1 MREALARSDRDFLLS
16 DKVEETPS
24 RYVGIMRVI
33 LQRPAEVAGLVV
45 MGGLSLA
52 ILVNALAL
60 QNGTHTSPFIA
71 QRGSAASAP
80 SVPVPPVP
88 PDTIVRGAG
97 DAAAQ
102 DAVAILRDVQLALAE
117 RGLYDGLADGVLG
130 PKTTAAIRSFQQ
142 HNGMPVDGQSSAAL
156 LTRIIA
162 SSSPLLTTEPG
173 ATEAAPAPPVDQ
185 IAALINGEPATT
197 PGPQP
202 DKRVLG
208 VEKAL
213 AKQGYGPLKV
223 DGFMAADT
231 RNAIS
236 RFEKDRGLPV
246 TGQISVRL
254 LQELARSGTKVE

>member
-24 RYVGIMRVI
+24 RYVGMMRVI
-33 LQRPAEVAGLVV
+33 LQRPAEVAGLAV
-45 MGGLSLA
+45 MGGLGLA
-52 ILVNALAL
+52 ILVNALVL

-71 QRGSAASAP
+71 QRGSVSSAP
-80 SVPVPPVP
+80 SVPGASE
-88 PDTIVRGAG
+88 RGSA
-97 DAAAQ
+97 DATAP
-102 DAVAILRDVQLALAE
+102 DAVAVLRDVQLALAE

-130 PKTTAAIRSFQQ
+130 PKTTTAIRSFQQ
-142 HNGMPVDGQSSAAL
+142 HNGMPVDGQPSAAL
-156 LTRIIA
+156 LTKIVT
-162 SSSPLLTTEPG
+162 SSGPLLTTDPS
-173 ATEAAPAPPVDQ
+173 AAEAPAAPPVDQ
-185 IAALINGEPATT
+185 IAALINGEPTA
-197 PGPQP
+197 PVGPQP

-246 TGQISVRL
+246 TGQISARL

>member
-16 DKVEETPS
+16 DKVEEAPS

-33 LQRPAEVAGLVV
+33 LQRPAEVAGLAV

-52 ILVNALAL
+52 ILVNALVL
-60 QNGTHTSPFIA
+60 QSGTHASPFIA
-71 QRGSAASAP
+71 QRGTDTAS
-80 SVPVPPVP
+80 SVPVPPLAP
-88 PDTIVRGAG
+88 GARGAA
-97 DAAAQ
+97 DQASQ
-102 DAVAILRDVQLALAE
+102 EAVAVLRDVQLALAE

-130 PKTTAAIRSFQQ
+130 PKTTAAISSFQQ
-142 HNGMPVDGQSSAAL
+142 HNGMAVDGQPSAAL
-156 LTRIIA
+156 LARIVA
-162 SSSPLLTTEPG
+162 SSGPLLTGEAEAP
-173 ATEAAPAPPVDQ
+173 AAPAPPPVDQ
-185 IAALINGEPATT
+185 IAALINGEPPAAA
-197 PGPQP
+197 GPQP

-223 DGFMAADT
+223 DGLLAADT

-236 RFEKDRGLPV
+236 RFEKDRGMPV
-246 TGQISVRL
+246 TGKISPRL

>member
-16 DKVEETPS
+16 DKVEEAPS
-24 RYVGIMRVI
+24 RYVGIVRVI
-33 LQRPAEVAGLVV
+33 LQRPAEVAGLAV

-52 ILVNALAL
+52 ILVNALVL

-71 QRGSAASAP
+71 QRGSASSAP
-80 SVPVPPVP
+80 AVSAAPGA
-88 PDTIVRGAG
+88 DVRGAG
-97 DAAAQ
+97 DSPSQ
-102 DAVAILRDVQLALAE
+102 DAVAVLRDVQLALAE

-142 HNGMPVDGQSSAAL
+142 HNGMPVDGQPSAAL
-156 LTRIIA
+156 LTKIIA
-162 SSSPLLTTEPG
+162 SSSPLLTTDPN
-173 ATEAAPAPPVDQ
+173 AAEAPPAPPVDQ
-185 IAALINGEPATT
+185 IAALINGEQPA
-197 PGPQP
+197 PAGPQP

-223 DGFMAADT
+223 DGFMASDT

-246 TGQISVRL
+246 TGQISTRL